1 MLSSVHS
8 WTPLGLHAVCSQKWN
23 LCPASRISC
32 SETCRICTAAYSLC
46 ANFNKKILEETHLSN
61 PLQAPTCCWRRESNL
76 TWPWTLSAF
85 LHRSCQAGNWG
96 GGKKKKNAA
105 SIGGR
110 SSGSSLICQKAQIP
124 NTSPANWIQVG
135 SSTSRHPKSV
145 WGRLRQ
151 KWVWKGALG
160 TFYVQLHWTINLKNN
175 FTEFILFNVKM
186 GKFHLSYCPFR
197 LFQIW
202 RNFPVLRFFL
212 T

>member
-46 ANFNKKILEETHLSN
+46 ANFNKKSWKRHIFPILCRLL
-61 PLQAPTCCWRRESNL
+61 PA
-76 TWPWTLSAF
+76 A
-85 LHRSCQAGNWG
+85 G
-96 GGKKKKNAA
+96 GGRAIWPDHGHSA
-105 SIGGR
+105 HFSIGAVRQGGEECCFYRWQEFRKLKFRTHHLLTGFRWEVPHPGIQSLCEGGWDR
-110 SSGSSLICQKAQIP
+110 SEYEL
-124 NTSPANWIQVG
+124 
-135 SSTSRHPKSV
+135 
-145 WGRLRQ
+145 
-151 KWVWKGALG
+151 
-160 TFYVQLHWTINLKNN
+160 WTINLKNN

-202 RNFPVLRFFL
+202 RNFHVLRFF
-212 T
+212 

>member
-46 ANFNKKILEETHLSN
+46 ANFNKKSWKRHIFPILCRLLPAAGGGRAIWPDHGHSAHFSIGPVRQET
-61 PLQAPTCCWRRESNL
+61 
-76 TWPWTLSAF
+76 
-85 LHRSCQAGNWG
+85 G

-110 SSGSSLICQKAQIP
+110 SSGSSLICRKAQIP